1 MTVPGPRR
9 LEARAQVSAG
19 AACRMGMR
27 IGRVKMPRRRKPWM
41 QIAFG
46 VALALALSRL
56 TSKSSARRPT
66 SSPQPPDAR
75 SPVAAEASP
84 RFIRFIQRHALA
96 EIATLFGIPLAVVG
110 LLFTSLATRDTAQQ
124 FQLSNRQLEASI
136 EQLRLAKQAA
146 QPEFVLNGHLVRGGS
161 ANSPGRF
168 DRLSLEVRGAA
179 KQLSTSIDTALVRI
193 SNFEQ
198 GITYLDWWRWAGA
211 GTGEAARWTSN
222 PRLLNGLDSR
232 RQKEIM
238 WLSTIIELSYADGFG
253 QFHTKYFTVIE
264 VLGARPPNSVAPES
278 TISEVQD
285 PSAAVRCLQ
294 AAAAQ
299 RKDELGTIGA
309 EGVVRTPT
317 RLYAALAQGKPIT
330 LADVDASIT
339 LKTPEECSGL

>member
-1 MTVPGPRR
+1 
-9 LEARAQVSAG
+9 
-19 AACRMGMR
+19 
-27 IGRVKMPRRRKPWM
+27 MPRRRKPWM
-41 QIAFG
+41 HIAFG
-46 VALALALSRL
+46 VVLALALTRL
-56 TSKSSARRPT
+56 TAKTSARRPT
-66 SSPQPPDAR
+66 SLPQPPDAR

-84 RFIRFIQRHALA
+84 RFVRFIQRHALA
-96 EIATLFGIPLAVVG
+96 EIATLFGIPLAVIG

-136 EQLRLAKQAA
+136 EQLRLSKQAA

-161 ANSPGRF
+161 ATSPGRF

-179 KQLSTSIDTALVRI
+179 KQISTRMDTALVRNR
-193 SNFEQ
+193 STLEQ
-198 GITYLDWWRWAGA
+198 GITYIDWWRWAGA

-222 PRLLNGLDSR
+222 PRLLSRLDSR

-238 WLSTIIELSYADGFG
+238 WLDTIVELSYADVFG
-253 QFHTKYFTVIE
+253 QFHTKYFRVIE

-278 TISEVQD
+278 TISELQD
-285 PSAAVRCLQ
+285 PSVAVRCLQ
-294 AAAAQ
+294 AAAVQ
-299 RKDELGTIGA
+299 RSAELGTSGD

-339 LKTPEECSGL
+339 LETPEECSGL